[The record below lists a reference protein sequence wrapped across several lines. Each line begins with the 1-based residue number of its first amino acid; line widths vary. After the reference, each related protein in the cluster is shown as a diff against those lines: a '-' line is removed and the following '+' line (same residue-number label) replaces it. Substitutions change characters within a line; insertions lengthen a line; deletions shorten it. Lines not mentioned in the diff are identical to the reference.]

1 MWHNIFDQTWPALV
15 GAGVA
20 GIIVGLTKRRPL
32 SWILLMVL
40 MFALVAVCTQTTW
53 ALFPQLRH
61 GWIRIA
67 VIVGVAGVI
76 SVPIAF
82 LMTKFCQ
89 KK

>member
-1 MWHNIFDQTWPALV
+1 
-15 GAGVA
+15 
-20 GIIVGLTKRRPL
+20 
-32 SWILLMVL
+32 MVL